1 MMTVITA
8 SLINDTWEAVGT
20 STDRRLCNHGWLVL
34 KKVDGECANV
44 KKIIHVSDFFTYYSL
59 NHVSIYAK
67 RSARKI
73 KSKQII

>member
-1 MMTVITA
+1 MMTVIMA
-8 SLINDTWEAVGT
+8 SLINDTREAVGT

-59 NHVSIYAK
+59 YHVNIYI
-67 RSARKI
+67 RK
-73 KSKQII
+73 KKCKEN

>member
-44 KKIIHVSDFFTYYSL
+44 KKIIHVSDFFTYYSQ
-59 NHVSIYAK
+59 NHVSIYI
-67 RSARKI
+67 RK
-73 KSKQII
+73 KKCKEN